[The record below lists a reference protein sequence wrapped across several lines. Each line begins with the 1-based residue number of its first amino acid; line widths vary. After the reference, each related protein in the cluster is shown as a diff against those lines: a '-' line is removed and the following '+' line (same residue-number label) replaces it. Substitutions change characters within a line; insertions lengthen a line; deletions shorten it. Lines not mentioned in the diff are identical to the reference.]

1 MKAYIIFFLFHFNT
15 MSLNRKCELQD
26 LEILGKH
33 VNIVMDMLQPK
44 LHIIF
49 SSANRF
55 LCAPK

>member
-1 MKAYIIFFLFHFNT
+1 

-44 LHIIF
+44 LHIVF